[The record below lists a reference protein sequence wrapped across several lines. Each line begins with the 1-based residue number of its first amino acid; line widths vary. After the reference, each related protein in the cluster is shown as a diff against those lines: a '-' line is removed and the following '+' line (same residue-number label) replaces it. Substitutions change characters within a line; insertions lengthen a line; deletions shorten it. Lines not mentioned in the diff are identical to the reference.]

1 MQADRVLKAR
11 CRSETGKKRSFPV
24 RQIALI
30 CSRCLIELSSE
41 SASNS
46 GMRSRSAR
54 LVSVILALILGS
66 QNAAFATGMH
76 CANSPPVS
84 DPAEIS
90 AHQHHATASSIDND
104 SGSTGTE
111 ASPHDHHAAGH
122 GSAVA
127 GDNAD
132 TLSCPCGPGCV
143 MPSCV
148 GTGAGL
154 VGPMLSSK
162 FTVDADV
169 FASDRRRVAARAAF
183 TSDLIRPPSR
193 S

>member
-11 CRSETGKKRSFPV
+11 CRSQTRKKRRFSV

-46 GMRSRSAR
+46 GMLSRSVR
-54 LVSVILALILGS
+54 LLSVILALILGS

-76 CANSPPVS
+76 CANSPPAIG
-84 DPAEIS
+84 PAETS
-90 AHQHHATASSIDND
+90 AHQHHAAASLIDPD
-104 SGSTGTE
+104 SGSIGAE
-111 ASPHDHHAAGH
+111 ARPHDHHAAGH
-122 GSAVA
+122 GSEVVSN
-127 GDNAD
+127 NAD
-132 TLSCPCGPGCV
+132 SLSCPCGPGCA

-154 VGPMLSSK
+154 GGPMLSSK